1 MNKKTI
7 RDVNF
12 KGQRVIMR
20 VDFNVP
26 QDKVTGAIT
35 NTKRIEAALPSIKY
49 VLDQGAASVVLMS
62 HLGRP
67 DGKAIPK
74 FSLKPVAD
82 VLPKLLGKPVTFL
95 PDCCGPQVEAAC
107 AAGTVKPGEVI
118 LLENLRFHIEEEGK
132 IKNEDGTST
141 KADPKAVE
149 AFRASL
155 SKLGDIYVNDAFG
168 TAHRAHS
175 SMVGVNLPEKV
186 AGFLMEA
193 ELNAFTAV
201 LDNPKRPLLAILGG
215 AKIADKIP
223 LINNLLDKANEIVIG
238 GGMVFTFKKIMNNM
252 EIGASL
258 FDPEGAK
265 MIKDIVAKAAT
276 KGVKIT
282 LPVDYICADKF
293 PKNAED
299 KVEIKAADDS
309 TGIPVGWL
317 GLDVGP
323 KTNEI
328 FCASIARSKTIVW
341 NGPAG
346 VFEDERFAAGTKA
359 MAAAIAQATANGATT
374 VVGGGDTATAAK
386 KFKVVDKVTHCSTGG
401 GASLEFLEGKQ
412 LPGVVAL
419 SDKK

>member
-1 MNKKTI
+1 MNKKTL

-12 KGQRVIMR
+12 KGQRVLMR

-26 QDKVTGAIT
+26 QDKATGAIT
-35 NTKRIEAALPSIKY
+35 NTKRIEAALPSIQY

-67 DGKAIPK
+67 DGKKIAK

-82 VLPKLLGKPVTFL
+82 VLPRLLGRPVKFL
-95 PDCCGPQVEAAC
+95 DDCVGPAVEAAC
-107 AAGTVKPGEVI
+107 AAGAAKNGEVI

-132 IKNEDGTST
+132 VKNEDGTSI

-155 SKLGDIYVNDAFG
+155 SKLGDVYVNDAFG

-175 SMVGVNLPEKV
+175 SMVGCNLPVKV

-193 ELNAFTAV
+193 ELNAFSAV
-201 LDNPKRPLLAILGG
+201 IEHPKRPLLAILGG

-223 LINNLLDKANEIVIG
+223 LINNLLDKANEIIIG
-238 GGMVFTFKKIMNNM
+238 GGMAFTFKKVLNNM

-258 FDPEGAK
+258 FDPEGSK
-265 MIKDIVAKAAT
+265 MVKDIMAKAQA
-276 KGVKIT
+276 KGVQIH
-282 LPVDYICADKF
+282 LPVDYICGDKF
-293 PKNAED
+293 PKTPAD
-299 KVEIKAADDS
+299 TVAVQPADDAS
-309 TGIPVGWL
+309 GIPAGWL

-323 KTNEI
+323 KSNEI
-328 FCASIARSKTIVW
+328 FCAAIARAKTIVW

-359 MAAAIAQATANGATT
+359 MADAIAKATAAGAVS

-401 GASLEFLEGKQ
+401 GASLEYLEGKA
-412 LPGVVAL
+412 LPGVVAMN
-419 SDKK
+419 DK